1 MRPRK
6 QKSRLKRNALRSAS
20 RSSSLKKDAR
30 IRKKLIRNAA
40 KRKRREKHTERK
52 KRKERERRRKL
63 RHRLLLHNTRQR
75 NKLLKVSL
83 NKRF

>member
-1 MRPRK
+1 V
-6 QKSRLKRNALRSAS
+6 
-20 RSSSLKKDAR
+20 
-30 IRKKLIRNAA
+30 

-63 RHRLLLHNTRQR
+63 RHRLLLHSTRQR
-75 NKLLKVSL
+75 SKPVKATL